1 MVYVCSILLHDVYSP
16 LITLYISSPSILHI
30 LYTYAHIGIVIV
42 FGAIAFRIQ
51 RKLERKP
58 LNPGDSDGGG
68 SNSLWKQ
75 PINLSNIKVVHEWH
89 EHLDI

>member
-1 MVYVCSILLHDVYSP
+1 MNTWYTCVVYFYMMYTHL
-16 LITLYISSPSILHI
+16 SSHSILHI

-58 LNPGDSDGGG
+58 LNPGDDDSIGGG
-68 SNSLWKQ
+68 NSLWKQ

>member
-1 MVYVCSILLHDVYSP
+1 MCIVYFCMVYTNLSSYHISYHHIS
-16 LITLYISSPSILHI
+16 LYTIYI
-30 LYTYAHIGIVIV
+30 LYTHIGIVIV